1 MVSGLHRQKYKKKK
15 SKTTVMRRVRKFL
28 SESENLKEINRQRKS
43 SDTSGLIDAT
53 LIEEIMA
60 QILQLI
66 SEAKEEREIA
76 RMASLELPH
85 AGNWARST
93 RSSEVECLIWNRSSW
108 NLTHFK
114 GRTYQAE
121 ELESSQEAGTQAW
134 TAKCWR
140 RLDELCTSSYS
151 WCWRIDESVHIR
163 LGGGTC
169 HSFRFGSIDKLMIW
183 NDSSSL
189 WHVMTNRVEFHASN
203 ARSTLSASCF

>member
-1 MVSGLHRQKYKKKK
+1 MRQIDFKWKWQQEI
-15 SKTTVMRRVRKFL
+15 TAMQNLPTV
-28 SESENLKEINRQRKS
+28 
-43 SDTSGLIDAT
+43 
-53 LIEEIMA
+53 
-60 QILQLI
+60 
-66 SEAKEEREIA
+66 
-76 RMASLELPH
+76 
-85 AGNWARST
+85 WARST
-93 RSSEVECLIWNRSSW
+93 RSSEVELLIWNRSSW

-189 WHVMTNRVEFHASN
+189 WHVMTNKVEFHASKAEHSQCLLLLEFWN
-203 ARSTLSASCF
+203 IFDSCASEQMTILCRVPLS

>member
-1 MVSGLHRQKYKKKK
+1 MRTNWLCRWMIVFLGDRWSSSRGGCLSHWSQSLSLSVILTFWNLSVIFLTYFCHLSVIFISISYPHHSVLLPFCLFVFVS
-15 SKTTVMRRVRKFL
+15 
-28 SESENLKEINRQRKS
+28 
-43 SDTSGLIDAT
+43 
-53 LIEEIMA
+53 
-60 QILQLI
+60 
-66 SEAKEEREIA
+66 
-76 RMASLELPH
+76 
-85 AGNWARST
+85 
-93 RSSEVECLIWNRSSW
+93 SSEEELLIWNRSSW

-189 WHVMTNRVEFHASN
+189 WHVMTNKVEFHASK
-203 ARSTLSASCF
+203 ALSTLSASCF